1 MLFKRFVAPSLLE
14 RVRPMI
20 EAVEER
26 QYFSKEDP
34 GKERIIAREMMLKY
48 THPLSQMFLILV
60 NQPRLFEAIGKFAG
74 LHKTIRFFDGRFY
87 KLVPDSDCFDSWH
100 SDNGPKKERLCGM
113 SINLSP
119 EPFTGG
125 KFEIRDRRD
134 KETVTTIAESQ
145 FGDAHLFRI
154 APGLE
159 HRVTPL
165 QGTAPR
171 QVYAGW
177 FMSKPVFRNPMQRRA
192 DIRESLSADACTPP
206 ISRSCDGVVG

>member
-20 EAVEER
+20 EAVEEH
-26 QYFSKEDP
+26 QYFSKEDQ
-34 GKERIIAREMMLKY
+34 GNERIIAREMMLKY

-100 SDNGPKKERLCGM
+100 ADNGPKKERLCGM

-125 KFEIRDRRD
+125 KFKIRDRRT